1 MKTSK
6 EEREKYLNDPKFAEL
21 CFRAMDNICSF
32 HERKGLK
39 QDYYYKAYR
48 TRNIRDLSI
57 KEINGL
63 IFIYTFFDKKKGF
76 HEEWRIGKRGK
87 AAKQLENRNNPKN
100 IQNNS
105 NDYYQSADYMKFCE
119 ERKKKYN
126 ELIEKGAIRGGEVE
140 KISRNKEEFF
150 NNYYSEGDKLEAD
163 NFYKDI
169 YSKIKINK
177 DILLKDN
184 QNNKGRGD
192 WWGTNFYH
200 SSDFNSFSENIK
212 SGKGFKKNLLY
223 FFKYVILKNS
233 DFPSFLKKWYCYANI
248 YNPKDSFGQN
258 IGFYNFYADL
268 VEEII
273 FPDIVI
279 SFSDVN
285 KLSGQDYEQYC
296 GKILN
301 DMGWKVQLTNKTND
315 QGVDIIGKFEDKV
328 CCFQCKRYSNPVG
341 NKAVQEIFAGKAF
354 YNGTHAIV
362 VSNAG
367 FTKSAET
374 LASSLGVILISDN
387 ELKNLEFRIF

>member
-1 MKTSK
+1 MNTSK
-6 EEREKYLNDPKFAEL
+6 DERDKYLNNQKFTEL

-32 HERKGLK
+32 RERKGFK
-39 QDYYYKAYR
+39 QSNYYKAYR
-48 TRNIRDLSI
+48 TRNIRDLTI

-63 IFIYTFFDKKKGF
+63 IHIHTFFDKKKGF
-76 HEEWRIGKRGK
+76 HEEWRIGKRGIDFHPDN
-87 AAKQLENRNNPKN
+87 L
-100 IQNNS
+100 
-105 NDYYQSADYMKFCE
+105 
-119 ERKKKYN
+119 
-126 ELIEKGAIRGGEVE
+126 
-140 KISRNKEEFF
+140 
-150 NNYYSEGDKLEAD
+150 LEAD
-163 NFYKDI
+163 NFKNDI
-169 YSKIKINK
+169 CSKIKINK
-177 DILLKDN
+177 DVLFQDRKN
-184 QNNKGRGD
+184 TKSKD

-200 SSDFNSFSENIK
+200 SSEFNSFSEKIK
-212 SGKGFKKNLLY
+212 SGKRLKNLLY

-233 DFPSFLKKWYCYANI
+233 DFPTFLKKWSNYANI
-248 YNPKDSFGQN
+248 YNPKDHFGQN

-273 FPDIVI
+273 FPDVVI

-285 KLSGQDYEQYC
+285 KLSGQDYEKYC
-296 GKILN
+296 GKILI

-341 NKAVQEIFAGKAF
+341 NKAVQEIYAGKAF

-374 LASSLGVILISDN
+374 LAYSLGVILIKDN
-387 ELKNLEFRIF
+387 ELKNLEYRIF